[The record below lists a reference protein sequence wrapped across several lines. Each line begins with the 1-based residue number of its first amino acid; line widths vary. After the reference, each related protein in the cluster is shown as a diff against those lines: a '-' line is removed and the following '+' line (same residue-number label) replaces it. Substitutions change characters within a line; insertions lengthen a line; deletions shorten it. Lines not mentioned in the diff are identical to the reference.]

1 LWWYGYENVDM
12 VGVMIGLLYVQ
23 FWIMGGDFNKFPVE
37 ITPDFVG
44 DNRMTVFGRI
54 YDVVITEVYA
64 MT

>member
-1 LWWYGYENVDM
+1 M